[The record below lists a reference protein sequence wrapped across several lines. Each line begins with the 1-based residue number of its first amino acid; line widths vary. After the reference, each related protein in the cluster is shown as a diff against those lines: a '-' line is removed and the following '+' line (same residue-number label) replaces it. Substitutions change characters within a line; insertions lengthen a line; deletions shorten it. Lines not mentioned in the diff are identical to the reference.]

1 MKISRK
7 LAVLGLLTAAV
18 ALTACEKPADVASRN
33 LSTAA
38 DNYQVKRRVIVVNGI
53 TDNILFEVI
62 GFCALGNNDPVH
74 MMSMT
79 CKDATG
85 IKKHFFRITDNSPV
99 LVSDVDGTDVS
110 TFHTV
115 INVRPQTLIPDF
127 DFQGD
132 ASELLQNRN

>member
-1 MKISRK
+1 MKKIIF
-7 LAVLGLLTAAV
+7 GLLCGV
-18 ALTACEKPADVASRN
+18 FVLSACEKPADVASRN

-38 DNYQVKRRVIVVNGI
+38 DNYQVKRRVIVINGI
-53 TDNILFEVI
+53 TDKILFEVI
-62 GFCALGNNDPVH
+62 GFCALGNADKDY

-127 DFQGD
+127 DLQGD
-132 ASELLQNRN
+132 VNELTKNRN